1 MTGGIVLTCTT
12 IFLNTAVSC
21 EHLLL
26 LITRFFFR
34 YVTLIQLILQHQC
47 QTRVRNEYVTSATRV
62 RHACDT
68 SATRT
73 SATQVKNFDCDSDTN
88 ENIFSLPNIS
98 YMVIEKLHG
107 EEQFHSNNYLLEMP
121 SYTKMRLFDNCTTK
135 TEVCNGKSY
144 IKMLYTRLY
153 LQMPLHVPAQLQIVT
168 QLRF

>member
-1 MTGGIVLTCTT
+1 MTGDIVLTCTT

-34 YVTLIQLILQHQC
+34 YVTLIQFILQHQC

-62 RHACDT
+62 RHACGT

-73 SATQVKNFDCDSDTN
+73 SATQVKNFDFDSDTN

-121 SYTKMRLFDNCTTK
+121 SYAKMRLIIAPQRLKFVMAKAISKCYTLDCSCKCPCTFPH
-135 TEVCNGKSY
+135 SY
-144 IKMLYTRLY
+144 K
-153 LQMPLHVPAQLQIVT
+153 
-168 QLRF
+168 